1 MWYSL
6 SPIFSFSLEKWFTSE
21 QSLAFNRKHLI
32 AVFNAKKII
41 NPHRKKKRTEI
52 IIINNFPTKTI
63 IKPLFM
69 PQHTLESLT
78 VGPQCTASQPD
89 TWTSYYAPAV
99 VTPAPLSHS
108 DKVVSLSDGWKNSRM
123 WLLTENVLNSRKML
137 SSKNQSMPAW
147 ISGLCWVQT
156 NTIKDKSS

>member
-21 QSLAFNRKHLI
+21 QSLAFNRIHLI
-32 AVFNAKKII
+32 AVFNAKKKK
-41 NPHRKKKRTEI
+41 NPHRKKRTEI

-63 IKPLFM
+63 IKPLFV
-69 PQHTLESLT
+69 PQHTLQSLT

-123 WLLTENVLNSRKML
+123 WLLTENVLNSRKNALFKKSVNASLNFWIML
-137 SSKNQSMPAW
+137 SSN
-147 ISGLCWVQT
+147 
-156 NTIKDKSS
+156 